1 MIHIGDCRRRKAG
14 GREDGERSPPAG
26 HDKLSV
32 TNMTVLIGC
41 HAFTGTGSHWFGK
54 TGKGW
59 GGPDYLE
66 KRQDKLLNK
75 DIKTLTWHNWRVSS
89 LQSGLGGFQCNLWCK
104 PEINTIV

>member
-41 HAFTGTGSHWFGK
+41 HAFTGTGSHCW
-54 TGKGW
+54 GW
-59 GGPDYLE
+59 VGLEILVRGGGDPIIT
-66 KRQDKLLNK
+66 R
-75 DIKTLTWHNWRVSS
+75 
-89 LQSGLGGFQCNLWCK
+89 CNV
-104 PEINTIV
+104 E